1 MSFYQ
6 DIILKHA
13 RNPVGVG
20 SYSPPAV
27 REEGHT
33 TLCGDFVAVYVRHQ
47 ETGILDLVCETKGC
61 ALCRA
66 SASIMV
72 EETRGRHTDGV
83 VIFLRDLKERLARNE
98 CLGTPPWSENI
109 ASLSDMRRYPSR
121 LRCVLLPWE
130 TLERALARL
139 LRPDTAHLGDS

>member
-13 RNPVGVG
+13 RDPVGVG
-20 SYSPPAV
+20 SYPPPAV
-27 REEGHT
+27 REEGHNA
-33 TLCGDFVAVYVRHQ
+33 LCGDSVAVYVRPQ
-47 ETGILDLVCETKGC
+47 KSGLLDVVCETKGC

-72 EETRGRHTDGV
+72 EETRGSRTDDV
-83 VIFLRDLKERLARNE
+83 VLFLRDIKERLTRYE
-98 CLGTPPWSENI
+98 CLGTPPWSENM

-130 TLERALARL
+130 TLERALERL
-139 LRPDTAHLGDS
+139 LLSHLP